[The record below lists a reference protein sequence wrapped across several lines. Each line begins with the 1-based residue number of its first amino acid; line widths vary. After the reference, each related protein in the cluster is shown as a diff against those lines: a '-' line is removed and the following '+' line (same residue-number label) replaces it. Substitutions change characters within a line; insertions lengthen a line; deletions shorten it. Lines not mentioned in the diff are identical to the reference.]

1 MEDRP
6 RRRGILTESSID
18 QHAFVHRPHRTL
30 LALSFPVLISLIAE
44 PLTGLAD
51 TAFIARLGTV
61 PLAGLG
67 VGTVVLSVIFWAFN
81 FLGIGTQT
89 EVAHA
94 DGTGARSRGRDASGL
109 AMALGGAIGCG
120 LALIGFLG
128 LEVALTFMSDDAEI
142 RSAAAIY
149 LKIRLLGGPAILISM
164 AAFGALRGLQDM
176 RTPLAIALAQNALN
190 IALDAVLIFG
200 LGPIPAFGIA
210 GAAWASVISQWLG
223 ALWAIDAV
231 RRRLGLPERIRWRS
245 ARNLLRTGRD
255 LFFRTGSLLLFI
267 VFATRAATLLGADQG
282 AAHQVIRQFWILS
295 ALLLDAFGAAAQSL
309 IGFFLGAGQITYARR
324 AAAVACLW
332 GAGTGIALAIAMI
345 AASGAVAAAFL
356 PIEAHAMFGAAWLAY
371 ALAQPANALAFVTD
385 GIHWGT
391 SDYGFLRNVT
401 IASTAAGLAALYWI
415 APEGP
420 NALAV
425 IWIITAGWI
434 AIRAVFGM
442 ARIWPGFG
450 ASPLKLPAPL
460 DPDVPGVVNR

>member
-1 MEDRP
+1 LSEP
-6 RRRGILTESSID
+6 SIS
-18 QHAFVHRPHRTL
+18 QHPFVRRPHRTL
-30 LALSFPVLISLIAE
+30 LALSFPVLISLVAE

-51 TAFIARLGTV
+51 TAFISVLGTI

-67 VGTVVLSVIFWAFN
+67 IGTATLSGVFWAFN

-94 DGTGARSRGRDASGL
+94 DGTGELRQGRDASGL
-109 AMALGGAIGCG
+109 AMALGASIGCA
-120 LALIGFLG
+120 LALIGLLG
-128 LEVALTFMSDDAEI
+128 LEVAMDFMADDAEI

-200 LGPIPAFGIA
+200 VGPIPALGIA

-223 ALWAIDAV
+223 AIWAIDAV
-231 RRRLGLPERIRWRS
+231 RRRLGLPDRIHWRG
-245 ARNLLRTGRD
+245 ARNLLRVGRD
-255 LFFRTGSLLLFI
+255 LFFRTGSLILFI
-267 VFATRAATLLGADQG
+267 VLATRAATLLGANEG
-282 AAHQVIRQFWILS
+282 AAHHVIRQFWILS

-309 IGFFLGAGQITYARR
+309 IGFFLGGGQIRYARR

-332 GAGTGIALAIAMI
+332 GAGTGIALTIAMV
-345 AASGAVAAAFL
+345 ASSGSVAAAFL
-356 PIEAHAMFGAAWLAY
+356 PIEVHAMFSTAWLAY

-391 SDYGFLRNVT
+391 SDYRFLRNAM
-401 IASTAAGLAALYWI
+401 IASTAAGLIALYGI
-415 APEGP
+415 DPTGP
-420 NALAV
+420 NALTV

-434 AIRAVFGM
+434 AIRALFGI

-450 ASPLKLPAPL
+450 GSPLKLPG
-460 DPDVPGVVNR
+460 DSGRVR

>member
-1 MEDRP
+1 
-6 RRRGILTESSID
+6 LTESSIA

-67 VGTVVLSVIFWAFN
+67 IGTAALSGIFWAFN

-94 DGTGARSRGRDASGL
+94 DGTGARPRGRDAAGL
-109 AMALGGAIGCG
+109 AMALGALIGCA

-128 LEVALTFMSDDAEI
+128 LEAAMNFMSDDAEI

-223 ALWAIDAV
+223 AAWAIDAV
-231 RRRLGLPERIRWRS
+231 RRRLGLPERIRWRGV
-245 ARNLLRTGRD
+245 RNLLRVGRD
-255 LFFRTGSLLLFI
+255 LFFRTGSLILFI
-267 VFATRAATLLGADQG
+267 VLATRAATLLGADEG
-282 AAHQVIRQFWILS
+282 AAHHVIRQFWILS

-309 IGFFLGAGQITYARR
+309 IGFFLGAGQIVYARR
-324 AAAVACLW
+324 AAAIACLW
-332 GAGTGIALAIAMI
+332 GTGTGIALAIAMI
-345 AASGAVAAAFL
+345 AATGAVAAAFL
-356 PIEAHAMFGAAWLAY
+356 PVEVHAMFSAAWFAY

-391 SDYGFLRNVT
+391 SDYRFLRNAM
-401 IASTAAGLAALYWI
+401 IASTAAGLAALYGI
-415 APEGP
+415 APAGP
-420 NALAV
+420 DALTV

-434 AIRAVFGM
+434 AIRTVFGM

-450 ASPLKLPAPL
+450 ASPLKLPTAL
-460 DPDVPGVVNR
+460 DPGVPEM

>member
-1 MEDRP
+1 
-6 RRRGILTESSID
+6 
-18 QHAFVHRPHRTL
+18 
-30 LALSFPVLISLIAE
+30 VLISLIAE

-51 TAFIARLGTV
+51 TAFIARLGTT

-67 VGTVVLSVIFWAFN
+67 IGTAALSGIFWAFN

-94 DGTGARSRGRDASGL
+94 DGTGAQSRGRDAAGL
-109 AMALGGAIGCG
+109 AMALGALIGCG
-120 LALIGFLG
+120 LAALGFLG
-128 LEVALTFMSDDAEI
+128 LEAAMDFMTDDAEI

-200 LGPIPAFGIA
+200 LDPIPAFGIA
-210 GAAWASVISQWLG
+210 GAAWASVVRQWLG
-223 ALWAIDAV
+223 ALWAVEAV
-231 RRRLGLPERIRWRS
+231 RRRLGLPGRIHWRGVRS
-245 ARNLLRTGRD
+245 LLSVGRD
-255 LFFRTGSLLLFI
+255 LFFRTGSLILFI
-267 VFATRAATLLGADQG
+267 VLTTRAATLLGADEG
-282 AAHQVIRQFWILS
+282 AAHHVIRQFWILS
-295 ALLLDAFGAAAQSL
+295 ALLPDAFGAAAQSL
-309 IGFFLGAGQITYARR
+309 IGFFLGAGQLRHARR
-324 AAAVACLW
+324 AAAVACVW
-332 GAGTGIALAIAMI
+332 GAGAGIALMIVMLASAGSI
-345 AASGAVAAAFL
+345 AAVFL
-356 PIEAHAMFGAAWLAY
+356 PVEVHALFSAAWIAY

-391 SDYGFLRNVT
+391 SDYRFLRNAM

-415 APEGP
+415 APAGP
-420 NALAV
+420 NALTV

-434 AIRAVFGM
+434 AIRTVFGM

-450 ASPLKLPAPL
+450 ANPLKLPETL
-460 DPDVPGVVNR
+460 DPGVPEV

>member
-1 MEDRP
+1 
-6 RRRGILTESSID
+6 LTESSID

-30 LALSFPVLISLIAE
+30 LALSFPVLVSLIAE

-67 VGTVVLSVIFWAFN
+67 IGTAVLSGIFWAFN

-120 LALIGFLG
+120 LALIGFFG
-128 LEVALTFMSDDAEI
+128 LEIAMNFMSDDAEI

-210 GAAWASVISQWLG
+210 GAAWASVVSQWLG

-231 RRRLGLPERIRWRS
+231 RRRLGLPERICWRG
-245 ARNLLRTGRD
+245 ARNLARIGRD
-255 LFFRTGSLLLFI
+255 LFFRTGSLILFI
-267 VFATRAATLLGADQG
+267 VLATRAATLLGADQG
-282 AAHQVIRQFWILS
+282 AAHHVIRQFWILS

-309 IGFFLGAGQITYARR
+309 IGFFLGAGQIVHARR
-324 AAAVACLW
+324 AAAIACLW
-332 GAGTGIALAIAMI
+332 GVGTGVALAIAMI
-345 AASGAVAAAFL
+345 AASSAVAAAFL
-356 PIEAHAMFGAAWLAY
+356 PVEVHAMFSAAWLAY

-391 SDYGFLRNVT
+391 SDYRFLRNAM
-401 IASTAAGLAALYWI
+401 IACTAAGLAALYGI
-415 APEGP
+415 APAGP
-420 NALAV
+420 DALTV

-434 AIRAVFGM
+434 AIRTVFGM

-450 ASPLKLPAPL
+450 ASPLKLPAAL
-460 DPDVPGVVNR
+460 DPGVPEM

>member
-1 MEDRP
+1 M
-6 RRRGILTESSID
+6 L
-18 QHAFVHRPHRTL
+18 V
-30 LALSFPVLISLIAE
+30 SLIAE

-51 TAFIARLGTV
+51 TAFISRLGTS

-67 VGTVVLSVIFWAFN
+67 IGTAALSGIFWAFN

-94 DGTGARSRGRDASGL
+94 DGTGAQSRGRDAAGL
-109 AMALGGAIGCG
+109 AMALGALIGCG
-120 LALIGFLG
+120 LAALGFLG
-128 LEVALTFMSDDAEI
+128 LEAAMDFMTDDAEI

-200 LGPIPAFGIA
+200 LDPIPAFGIA
-210 GAAWASVISQWLG
+210 GAAWASVVSQWLG
-223 ALWAIDAV
+223 ALWAVDAV
-231 RRRLGLPERIRWRS
+231 RRRLGLPGRIHWRGM
-245 ARNLLRTGRD
+245 RNLLRIGRD
-255 LFFRTGSLLLFI
+255 LFVRTGSLILFI
-267 VFATRAATLLGADQG
+267 VLTTRAATLLGADQG
-282 AAHQVIRQFWILS
+282 AAHHVIRQFWILS

-309 IGFFLGAGQITYARR
+309 IGYFIGAGQRVYARR
-324 AAAVACLW
+324 AATVACLW
-332 GAGTGIALAIAMI
+332 GAGAGIALMIAMLTS
-345 AASGAVAAAFL
+345 SGSVAAAFL
-356 PIEAHAMFGAAWLAY
+356 PVEVHAMFNTAWIAY

-391 SDYGFLRNVT
+391 SDYRFLRNAM
-401 IASTAAGLAALYWI
+401 ILSTAAGLVALYGI
-415 APEGP
+415 DPAGP
-420 NALAV
+420 NALTI

-434 AIRAVFGM
+434 TIRTVFGM

-450 ASPLKLPAPL
+450 SSPLKLPHA
-460 DPDVPGVVNR
+460 GC

>member
-1 MEDRP
+1 M
-6 RRRGILTESSID
+6 TESSID
-18 QHAFVHRPHRTL
+18 QHAFVRRPHRTL
-30 LALSFPVLISLIAE
+30 LALSFPVLVSLIAE

-51 TAFIARLGTV
+51 AAFIAQLGTV

-67 VGTVVLSVIFWAFN
+67 IGTAALSGIFWAFN

-109 AMALGGAIGCG
+109 AMALGGAIGCA
-120 LALIGFLG
+120 LALIGFVG
-128 LEVALTFMSDDAEI
+128 LESAMHFMSDDAEI
-142 RSAAAIY
+142 QSAAAIY

-176 RTPLAIALAQNALN
+176 RTPLAIALSQNALN

-210 GAAWASVISQWLG
+210 GAAWASVVSQWLG
-223 ALWAIDAV
+223 ALWSIDAV
-231 RRRLGLPERIRWRS
+231 RRRLGLPERIRWRR
-245 ARNLLRTGRD
+245 ARNLLRVGRD
-255 LFFRTGSLLLFI
+255 LFFRTGSLILFI
-267 VFATRAATLLGADQG
+267 VLTTRAATLLGADQG
-282 AAHQVIRQFWILS
+282 AAHHVIRQFWILS

-309 IGFFLGAGQITYARR
+309 IGFFLGAGQIIYARR
-324 AAAVACLW
+324 AAAIACLW
-332 GAGTGIALAIAMI
+332 GTGTGIALAIAMI

-356 PIEAHAMFGAAWLAY
+356 PVEVHAMFGAAWLAY

-391 SDYGFLRNVT
+391 SDYRFLRNAM
-401 IASTAAGLAALYWI
+401 IACTAAGLAALYGI
-415 APEGP
+415 APAGP
-420 NALAV
+420 DALTV

-434 AIRAVFGM
+434 AIRTVFGM

-460 DPDVPGVVNR
+460 DPGVPEVVNR

>member
-1 MEDRP
+1 M
-6 RRRGILTESSID
+6 TESSISR
-18 QHAFVHRPHRTL
+18 HAFAHRPHRTL

-67 VGTVVLSVIFWAFN
+67 IGTAVLSGIFWAFN

-94 DGTGARSRGRDASGL
+94 DGTGARARGRDASGL
-109 AMALGGAIGCG
+109 AMALGGGIGCA
-120 LALIGFLG
+120 LALIGFAALD
-128 LEVALTFMSDDAEI
+128 VALGFMSDDAEI
-142 RSAAAIY
+142 RSAAGIY
-149 LKIRLLGGPAILISM
+149 LAIRLLGGPAILIMM

-200 LGPIPAFGIA
+200 LGPIPALGIA
-210 GAAWASVISQWLG
+210 GAAWASVVSQWLG
-223 ALWAIDAV
+223 ALWAVYAV
-231 RRRLGLPERIRWRS
+231 RRRLGLPDRIHWRG
-245 ARNLLRTGRD
+245 AGILLRVGRD
-255 LFFRTGSLLLFI
+255 LFFRTGSLILFI
-267 VFATRAATLLGADQG
+267 VLTTRAATLLGADEG
-282 AAHQVIRQFWILS
+282 AAHHVIRQFWILS

-309 IGFFLGAGQITYARR
+309 IGFFLGAGQISSARR

-332 GAGTGIALAIAMI
+332 GAGTGIALAIIML
-345 AASGAVAAAFL
+345 AASRSVAAAFL
-356 PIEAHAMFGAAWLAY
+356 PAEVHAMFSAAWIAF

-391 SDYGFLRNVT
+391 SDYRFLRNAM
-401 IASTAAGLAALYWI
+401 IASTGAGLCALYGI
-415 APEGP
+415 GPAGP
-420 NALAV
+420 NALTV
-425 IWIITAGWI
+425 IWLITAGWI
-434 AIRAVFGM
+434 AIRTVFGM

-450 ASPLKLPAPL
+450 ASPLKLPQRM
-460 DPDVPGVVNR
+460 G

>member
-1 MEDRP
+1 
-6 RRRGILTESSID
+6 LTESSID

-30 LALSFPVLISLIAE
+30 LALSFPVLVSLIAE

-67 VGTVVLSVIFWAFN
+67 IGTAALSGIFWAFN
-81 FLGIGTQT
+81 FRGIGTQT

-94 DGTGARSRGRDASGL
+94 EGTGARPRGRDASGL
-109 AMALGGAIGCG
+109 AMALGASIGCG
-120 LALIGFLG
+120 LALIGLLG
-128 LEVALTFMSDDAEI
+128 LEAAMDFMSNDVEI

-200 LGPIPAFGIA
+200 LGPIPALGIA
-210 GAAWASVISQWLG
+210 GAAWASVVSQWLG

-231 RRRLGLPERIRWRS
+231 RRGLGLPGRIHWRG
-245 ARNLLRTGRD
+245 ARYLLRVGRD
-255 LFFRTGSLLLFI
+255 LFFRTGSLILFI
-267 VFATRAATLLGADQG
+267 VLATREATLLGADEG
-282 AAHQVIRQFWILS
+282 AAHHVIRQFWILS

-309 IGFFLGAGQITYARR
+309 IGFFLGAGQIRYARR

-332 GAGTGIALAIAMI
+332 GAGTGVALAIVML
-345 AASGAVAAAFL
+345 ASSGSVAAAFL
-356 PIEAHAMFGAAWLAY
+356 PVEAHAMFSAAWFVY

-391 SDYGFLRNVT
+391 SDYRFLRNAM
-401 IASTAAGLAALYWI
+401 IASTAAGLLALYAI
-415 APEGP
+415 APAGP
-420 NALAV
+420 DALTV

-434 AIRAVFGM
+434 AIRTVFGM

-450 ASPLKLPAPL
+450 VSPLELPRG
-460 DPDVPGVVNR
+460 DR